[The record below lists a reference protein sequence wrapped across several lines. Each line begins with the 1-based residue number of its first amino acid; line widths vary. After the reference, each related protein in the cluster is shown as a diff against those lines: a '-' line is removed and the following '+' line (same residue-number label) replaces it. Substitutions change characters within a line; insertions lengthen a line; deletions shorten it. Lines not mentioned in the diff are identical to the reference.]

1 MKFRTLFMST
11 LAALALLVAGCA
23 EEEKDSDIPS
33 LKVSSTELTVT
44 PAGGAQTFQVTSNR
58 PWKIENTAD
67 WLAVD
72 PVSGKAS
79 ADPVTVTV
87 TALPNS
93 GYDRTASLKVS
104 MDFDYKTVTVSQAG
118 ELGPDESKVP
128 SGTGTADDPYNVIAA
143 QALALEVGEEGSGN
157 VYVKGIVSSISTT
170 TLSSFGNI
178 DYYISTDGT
187 TENQFYVYRGLYLG
201 GNQFTSLSQLKV
213 GDEVVIYGKVVNFKG
228 NTPELTQGNY
238 LYSLNGQTSGGGID
252 YENCEE
258 KTVEQFIAI
267 GNDGNYYKLTGTVSR
282 FNATYCSF
290 DLTDASGTIY
300 VYSVANKDDWS
311 DKIKNGGTVT
321 LAGKYEYYSQKSQ
334 HEVVNAQIL
343 SFTEGGDEPGGE
355 TAEPKTVT
363 IAEFNAA
370 EESSTQPYRLTGT
383 IGGNINTTYGNFDLT
398 DETGTVYVYGLTAT
412 NLGYGASNDK
422 SYASLGL
429 KAGDKVTLI
438 GFRGSFNDKIE
449 VMYAYYVS
457 HEAGEGGDEPGGE
470 IAEPKTVTIA
480 EFNAA
485 EESSTQPY
493 QLTGTIGGSINTT
506 YGNFDLTDETG
517 TVYVYGLTAT
527 NLGYGASND
536 KSYASLGLKAGDKVT
551 LIGFRGSFNDK
562 IEVMYAYYVSHEAG
576 EGGDEPGL
584 EDDFTSNV
592 TWTLGTNAYS
602 QDATVNGTEGV
613 SVLKLGTSSKVGDA
627 TLSIPKGTTKVT
639 FYAVSWTNKPTKLVA
654 KVGGTEIYS
663 VDPAVNSGATGN
675 PTYTLTVASSDKY
688 TMDLGSALEAD
699 TEVTV
704 TTSGSNT
711 RVIIFAIKAE

>member
-201 GNQFTSLSQLKV
+201 GNQFTSLDQLKV

-258 KTVEQFIAI
+258 KTVEQFIAT

-457 HEAGEGGDEPGGE
+457 HEAGEGGDEPGG
-470 IAEPKTVTIA
+470 
-480 EFNAA
+480 
-485 EESSTQPY
+485 
-493 QLTGTIGGSINTT
+493 
-506 YGNFDLTDETG
+506 
-517 TVYVYGLTAT
+517 
-527 NLGYGASND
+527 
-536 KSYASLGLKAGDKVT
+536 
-551 LIGFRGSFNDK
+551 
-562 IEVMYAYYVSHEAG
+562 
-576 EGGDEPGL
+576 GDEPAL

-592 TWTLGTNAYS
+592 TWTLGTNAS
-602 QDATVNGTEGV
+602 TQEATVNGTAGV
-613 SVLKLGTSSKVGDA
+613 SVLKLGTSKAAGEA
-627 TLSIPKGTTKVT
+627 TLSVPKGTKKVT
-639 FYAVSWTNKPTKLVA
+639 FYAVSWNNKPTKLVA
-654 KVGGTEIYS
+654 KVGDTEIYS
-663 VDPAVNSGATGN
+663 VDPAANAGANNNS
-675 PTYTLTVASSDKY
+675 PYTLTVASSDKY

-704 TTSGSNT
+704 TTSGTNT
-711 RVIIFAIKAE
+711 RVIIFAVKAE

>member
-383 IGGNINTTYGNFDLT
+383 IGG
-398 DETGTVYVYGLTAT
+398 
-412 NLGYGASNDK
+412 
-422 SYASLGL
+422 
-429 KAGDKVTLI
+429 
-438 GFRGSFNDKIE
+438 
-449 VMYAYYVS
+449 
-457 HEAGEGGDEPGGE
+457 
-470 IAEPKTVTIA
+470 
-480 EFNAA
+480 
-485 EESSTQPY
+485 
-493 QLTGTIGGSINTT
+493 SINTT

-584 EDDFTSNV
+584 EADFTSNV

-654 KVGGTEIYS
+654 KVGDSEIYS
-663 VDPAVNSGATGN
+663 VEPAVNSGATGN

-704 TTSGSNT
+704 TTSGTNT

>member
-187 TENQFYVYRGLYLG
+187 TENEFYVYRGLYLG
-201 GNQFTSLSQLKV
+201 GNQFTSLDQLKV

-258 KTVEQFIAI
+258 KTVEQFIAT

-343 SFTEGGDEPGGE
+343 SFTESGDEPGGE

-363 IAEFNAA
+363 VAEFNAA

-383 IGGNINTTYGNFDLT
+383 IGGN
-398 DETGTVYVYGLTAT
+398 
-412 NLGYGASNDK
+412 
-422 SYASLGL
+422 
-429 KAGDKVTLI
+429 
-438 GFRGSFNDKIE
+438 
-449 VMYAYYVS
+449 
-457 HEAGEGGDEPGGE
+457 
-470 IAEPKTVTIA
+470 
-480 EFNAA
+480 
-485 EESSTQPY
+485 
-493 QLTGTIGGSINTT
+493 INTT

-654 KVGGTEIYS
+654 KVGDSEIYS
-663 VDPAVNSGATGN
+663 VEPAVNSGATGN

-699 TEVTV
+699 TEVKV
-704 TTSGSNT
+704 TTSGTNT

>member
-267 GNDGNYYKLTGTVSR
+267 GNDGNFYKLTGTVSR

-370 EESSTQPYRLTGT
+370 EESSTQPYR
-383 IGGNINTTYGNFDLT
+383 
-398 DETGTVYVYGLTAT
+398 
-412 NLGYGASNDK
+412 
-422 SYASLGL
+422 
-429 KAGDKVTLI
+429 
-438 GFRGSFNDKIE
+438 
-449 VMYAYYVS
+449 
-457 HEAGEGGDEPGGE
+457 
-470 IAEPKTVTIA
+470 
-480 EFNAA
+480 
-485 EESSTQPY
+485 
-493 QLTGTIGGSINTT
+493 LTGTIGGSINTT

>member
-457 HEAGEGGDEPGGE
+457 HEAGEGGDEPG
-470 IAEPKTVTIA
+470 
-480 EFNAA
+480 
-485 EESSTQPY
+485 
-493 QLTGTIGGSINTT
+493 
-506 YGNFDLTDETG
+506 
-517 TVYVYGLTAT
+517 
-527 NLGYGASND
+527 
-536 KSYASLGLKAGDKVT
+536 
-551 LIGFRGSFNDK
+551 
-562 IEVMYAYYVSHEAG
+562 
-576 EGGDEPGL
+576 L

>member
-104 MDFDYKTVTVSQAG
+104 MDFDYKTVAVSQAG

-201 GNQFTSLSQLKV
+201 GNQFTSLDQLKV

-258 KTVEQFIAI
+258 KTVEQFIAT

-343 SFTEGGDEPGGE
+343 SFTESGDEPGGE

-363 IAEFNAA
+363 VAEFNAA

-457 HEAGEGGDEPGGE
+457 HEAGEGGDEPGG
-470 IAEPKTVTIA
+470 
-480 EFNAA
+480 
-485 EESSTQPY
+485 
-493 QLTGTIGGSINTT
+493 
-506 YGNFDLTDETG
+506 
-517 TVYVYGLTAT
+517 
-527 NLGYGASND
+527 
-536 KSYASLGLKAGDKVT
+536 
-551 LIGFRGSFNDK
+551 
-562 IEVMYAYYVSHEAG
+562 
-576 EGGDEPGL
+576 GDEPAL

-592 TWTLGTNAYS
+592 TWTLGTNAS
-602 QDATVNGTEGV
+602 TQEATVNGTAGV
-613 SVLKLGTSSKVGDA
+613 SVLKLGTSKAAGEA
-627 TLSIPKGTTKVT
+627 TLSVPKGTKKVT
-639 FYAVSWTNKPTKLVA
+639 FYAVSWNNKATKLVA
-654 KVGGTEIYS
+654 KVGDTEIYS
-663 VDPAVNSGATGN
+663 VDPAANAGANNNS
-675 PTYTLTVASSDKY
+675 PYTLTVASSDKY

-704 TTSGSNT
+704 TTSGTNT
-711 RVIIFAIKAE
+711 RVIIFAVKAE

>member
-1 MKFRTLFMST
+1 M
-11 LAALALLVAGCA
+11 
-23 EEEKDSDIPS
+23 
-33 LKVSSTELTVT
+33 
-44 PAGGAQTFQVTSNR
+44 
-58 PWKIENTAD
+58 
-67 WLAVD
+67 
-72 PVSGKAS
+72 SGKAS

-258 KTVEQFIAI
+258 KTVEQFIAT

-383 IGGNINTTYGNFDLT
+383 IGGSINTTYGNFDLT

-457 HEAGEGGDEPGGE
+457 HEAGEGGDEPGG
-470 IAEPKTVTIA
+470 
-480 EFNAA
+480 
-485 EESSTQPY
+485 
-493 QLTGTIGGSINTT
+493 
-506 YGNFDLTDETG
+506 
-517 TVYVYGLTAT
+517 
-527 NLGYGASND
+527 
-536 KSYASLGLKAGDKVT
+536 
-551 LIGFRGSFNDK
+551 
-562 IEVMYAYYVSHEAG
+562 
-576 EGGDEPGL
+576 GDEPAL

-592 TWTLGTNAYS
+592 TWTLGTNAS
-602 QDATVNGTEGV
+602 TQEATVNGTAGV
-613 SVLKLGTSSKVGDA
+613 SVLKLGTSKAAGEA
-627 TLSIPKGTTKVT
+627 TLSVPKGTKKVT
-639 FYAVSWTNKPTKLVA
+639 FYAVSWNNKATKLVA
-654 KVGGTEIYS
+654 KVGDTEIYS
-663 VDPAVNSGATGN
+663 VDPAANAGANNNS
-675 PTYTLTVASSDKY
+675 PYTLTVASSDKY

-704 TTSGSNT
+704 TTSGTNT
-711 RVIIFAIKAE
+711 RVIIFAVKAE

>member
-1 MKFRTLFMST
+1 MST

-58 PWKIENTAD
+58 PWKIENTSD

-118 ELGPDESKVP
+118 ELGPDQSKVP
-128 SGTGTADDPYNVIAA
+128 SGTGTVDDPYNVIAA

-178 DYYISTDGT
+178 DYYISADGT
-187 TENQFYVYRGLYLG
+187 TENEFYVYRGLYLG

-282 FNATYCSF
+282 FSATYCSF

-370 EESSTQPYRLTGT
+370 EESSTQPYR
-383 IGGNINTTYGNFDLT
+383 
-398 DETGTVYVYGLTAT
+398 
-412 NLGYGASNDK
+412 
-422 SYASLGL
+422 
-429 KAGDKVTLI
+429 
-438 GFRGSFNDKIE
+438 
-449 VMYAYYVS
+449 
-457 HEAGEGGDEPGGE
+457 
-470 IAEPKTVTIA
+470 
-480 EFNAA
+480 
-485 EESSTQPY
+485 
-493 QLTGTIGGSINTT
+493 LTGTIGGSINTT

-639 FYAVSWTNKPTKLVA
+639 FYAVSWTNKPAKLVA
-654 KVGGTEIYS
+654 KVGDSEIYS
-663 VDPAVNSGATGN
+663 VEPAVNSGATGN

-699 TEVTV
+699 TEVKV
-704 TTSGSNT
+704 TTSGTNT

>member
-104 MDFDYKTVTVSQAG
+104 MDFDYKTVAVSQAG

-187 TENQFYVYRGLYLG
+187 TENEFYVYRGLYLG

-258 KTVEQFIAI
+258 KTVEQFIAT

-457 HEAGEGGDEPGGE
+457 HEAGEGGDEPG
-470 IAEPKTVTIA
+470 
-480 EFNAA
+480 
-485 EESSTQPY
+485 
-493 QLTGTIGGSINTT
+493 
-506 YGNFDLTDETG
+506 
-517 TVYVYGLTAT
+517 
-527 NLGYGASND
+527 
-536 KSYASLGLKAGDKVT
+536 
-551 LIGFRGSFNDK
+551 
-562 IEVMYAYYVSHEAG
+562 
-576 EGGDEPGL
+576 L

-639 FYAVSWTNKPTKLVA
+639 FYAVSWTNKPAKLVA
-654 KVGGTEIYS
+654 KVGDSEIYS
-663 VDPAVNSGATGN
+663 VEPAVNSGATGN

-699 TEVTV
+699 TEVKV
-704 TTSGSNT
+704 TTSGTNT

>member
-1 MKFRTLFMST
+1 
-11 LAALALLVAGCA
+11 
-23 EEEKDSDIPS
+23 
-33 LKVSSTELTVT
+33 
-44 PAGGAQTFQVTSNR
+44 
-58 PWKIENTAD
+58 
-67 WLAVD
+67 
-72 PVSGKAS
+72 
-79 ADPVTVTV
+79 
-87 TALPNS
+87 
-93 GYDRTASLKVS
+93 
-104 MDFDYKTVTVSQAG
+104 
-118 ELGPDESKVP
+118 
-128 SGTGTADDPYNVIAA
+128 VIAA

-258 KTVEQFIAI
+258 KTVEQFIAT

-383 IGGNINTTYGNFDLT
+383 IGGSINTTYGNFDLT

-457 HEAGEGGDEPGGE
+457 HEAGEGGDEPGG
-470 IAEPKTVTIA
+470 
-480 EFNAA
+480 
-485 EESSTQPY
+485 
-493 QLTGTIGGSINTT
+493 
-506 YGNFDLTDETG
+506 
-517 TVYVYGLTAT
+517 
-527 NLGYGASND
+527 
-536 KSYASLGLKAGDKVT
+536 
-551 LIGFRGSFNDK
+551 
-562 IEVMYAYYVSHEAG
+562 
-576 EGGDEPGL
+576 GDEPAL

-592 TWTLGTNAYS
+592 TWTLGTNAS
-602 QDATVNGTEGV
+602 TQEATVNGTAGV
-613 SVLKLGTSSKVGDA
+613 SVLKLGTSKAAGEA
-627 TLSIPKGTTKVT
+627 TLSVPKGTKKVT
-639 FYAVSWTNKPTKLVA
+639 FYAVSWNNKPTKLVA
-654 KVGGTEIYS
+654 KVGDTEIYS
-663 VDPAVNSGATGN
+663 VDPAANAGANNNS
-675 PTYTLTVASSDKY
+675 PYTLTVASSDRY

-704 TTSGSNT
+704 TTSGTNT